1 MARIHTLNRSH
12 PLRHSRFSLDTK
24 TWQLRYA
31 NFLRLMSPPLAL
43 LKLLAGNCSLLF
55 SRERLFNDING
66 YELMDSPSRGKR
78 GSSREPGRLA
88 TIIKTNSSW
97 LILQPSSSSPS
108 SPLIALYLNLYHNN
122 VTLPR
127 IYVYTRAIFF
137 FFFFLARCPPLTT
150 SSPTPV
156 VSRRKVGK
164 VQHGEFVFSHTRTW
178 CYRVNRK
185 MAYFVEH
192 DAPGSDAN
200 RSRNY
205 DQRESCLEM
214 DKVCSRLL
222 AREI

>member
-1 MARIHTLNRSH
+1 MATSIC
-12 PLRHSRFSLDTK
+12 
-24 TWQLRYA
+24 QLSSA
-31 NFLRLMSPPLAL
+31 NVPPLAL

-55 SRERLFNDING
+55 SKERLFNDING

-78 GSSREPGRLA
+78 GSSRERGRLA

-137 FFFFLARCPPLTT
+137 FFFLARCPPLTT
-150 SSPTPV
+150 SSLTPV

>member
-1 MARIHTLNRSH
+1 MATSIC
-12 PLRHSRFSLDTK
+12 
-24 TWQLRYA
+24 QLSSA
-31 NFLRLMSPPLAL
+31 NVPSPCL

-55 SRERLFNDING
+55 KERLFNDING

-78 GSSREPGRLA
+78 GSSRERGRLA

-150 SSPTPV
+150 SSPTLV

>member
-1 MARIHTLNRSH
+1 
-12 PLRHSRFSLDTK
+12 
-24 TWQLRYA
+24 
-31 NFLRLMSPPLAL
+31 MSPPLAL

-66 YELMDSPSRGKR
+66 YELMDSLSRGKR
-78 GSSREPGRLA
+78 GSSRERGRLA

-127 IYVYTRAIFF
+127 IYVYTRAIF